1 MTVILKAH
9 VVPETFALGRL
20 VPVPE
25 DARIELETLVT
36 RGERSQPYLW
46 VLAAD
51 IETTVATVRER
62 TAVDL
67 TVVEV
72 LEDRA
77 LIALDWDIERGDL
90 FSGIRACDG
99 RILTV
104 TGARD
109 GWVFDVRFPEHAV
122 LLEFRRYCEG
132 HDIELTVTKIYHA
145 TTPATDG
152 SFGLTERQREAL
164 ELAVR
169 EGYYAVPRRC
179 RTADLADRFA
189 ISEQALLERLR
200 RGIVNLVSATL
211 LSSESD
217 R

>member
-1 MTVILKAH
+1 MVVILKVR
-9 VVPETFALGRL
+9 VVAETFALGRV

-25 DARIELETLVT
+25 GARIELETLVT
-36 RGERSQPYLW
+36 REERSQPYLW
-46 VLAAD
+46 VLSPDIDAAL
-51 IETTVATVRER
+51 ATIRER
-62 TAVDL
+62 TSVDL

-72 LEDRA
+72 VEDRA
-77 LIALDWDIERGDL
+77 LIALDWDIEQGDL
-90 FSGIRACDG
+90 FSGIRRCDG
-99 RILTV
+99 RILAV

-109 GWVFDVRFPEHAV
+109 GWVFDVRFPEHAA
-122 LLEFRRYCEG
+122 LLEFKRYCED
-132 HDIELTVTKIYHA
+132 HDIEFTVERIYYA
-145 TTPATDG
+145 TRPAVDG

-179 RTADLADRFA
+179 RTDALADRFS

>member
-1 MTVILKAH
+1 MTVILKARF
-9 VVPETFALGRL
+9 VPETFALGRV

-25 DARIELETLVT
+25 GARIELETLVT

-46 VLAAD
+46 LLAPD
-51 IETTVATVRER
+51 VETTVATIRER
-62 TAVDL
+62 TSVDL

-72 LEDRA
+72 IEDRA

-99 RILTV
+99 RILAV
-104 TGARD
+104 TGGRD
-109 GWVFDVRFPEHAV
+109 GWGFDVRFPEHAA
-122 LLEFRRYCEG
+122 LLEFKRYCED
-132 HDIELTVTKIYHA
+132 HDIEFTVEKIYYA
-145 TTPATDG
+145 SRPATDG

-179 RTADLADRFA
+179 RTGDLADRFA

-211 LSSESD
+211 LSTESD

>member
-1 MTVILKAH
+1 MVVILKVR
-9 VVPETFALGRL
+9 VVPETFALGRV

-25 DARIELETLVT
+25 RARIELETLVT

-46 VLAAD
+46 VVAPD
-51 IETTVATVRER
+51 VETTVATIRER
-62 TAVDL
+62 TSVDL

-72 LEDRA
+72 IEDRA
-77 LIALDWDIERGDL
+77 LLALDWDIERGDL

-99 RILTV
+99 RILAV

-109 GWVFDVRFPEHAV
+109 GWEFDVRFPEHAA
-122 LLEFRRYCEG
+122 LLEFKRYCED
-132 HDIELTVTKIYHA
+132 HDIDFTVKRIYYA
-145 TTPATDG
+145 TRPTVDD

-179 RTADLADRFA
+179 RTADLAERFD

-211 LSSESD
+211 LPSEPD